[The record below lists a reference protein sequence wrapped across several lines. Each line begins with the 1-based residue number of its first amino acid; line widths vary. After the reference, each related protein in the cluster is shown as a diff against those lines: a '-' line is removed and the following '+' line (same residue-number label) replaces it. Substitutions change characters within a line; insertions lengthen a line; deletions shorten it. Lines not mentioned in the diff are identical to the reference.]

1 MHRENMKEVVIR
13 KLTKKVVGY
22 GVFVNIEK
30 RKKMSRALCPLS
42 SEKEKWKKERT
53 KIHITK
59 KMQETNAE
67 KRTMLVD
74 LFTIQ
79 SSYSLNLD
87 IKAYWF
93 PASSAASFHQLSWY
107 NFTQALQLSFFIIET

>member
-42 SEKEKWKKERT
+42 SEKEK
-53 KIHITK
+53 
-59 KMQETNAE
+59 
-67 KRTMLVD
+67 
-74 LFTIQ
+74 
-79 SSYSLNLD
+79 
-87 IKAYWF
+87 
-93 PASSAASFHQLSWY
+93 
-107 NFTQALQLSFFIIET
+107 

>member
-1 MHRENMKEVVIR
+1 MKEVVIR
-13 KLTKKVVGY
+13 KLTKKVAGY

-42 SEKEKWKKERT
+42 SEKLRKMKKERA
-53 KIHITK
+53 KIHIAK
-59 KMQETNAE
+59 MMQETNAE

-87 IKAYWF
+87 IKAY
-93 PASSAASFHQLSWY
+93 
-107 NFTQALQLSFFIIET
+107 